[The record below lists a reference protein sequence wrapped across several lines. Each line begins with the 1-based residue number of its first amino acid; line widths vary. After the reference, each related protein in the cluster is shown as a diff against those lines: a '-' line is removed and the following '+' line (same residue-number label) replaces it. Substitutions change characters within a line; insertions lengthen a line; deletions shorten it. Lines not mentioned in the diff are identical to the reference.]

1 MADLPEDPDITRFE
15 ARLKAFHELNGQ
27 ARLELATALLAR
39 SSQGRGEEAFVIV
52 RSQFPS
58 VADNLARSLAF
69 HAYQE
74 MPDVALSLLA
84 WIELNIREGVH
95 ERHAGL
101 DFDLRYHLYNWLQ
114 AEALVPYGRQ
124 DVFDEL
130 AEIRDC
136 LKRNDKKSAAAILD
150 SLIERFETS
159 AHPPDVE

>member
-1 MADLPEDPDITRFE
+1 MANLPKDSDIARFD
-15 ARLKAFHELNGQ
+15 ARLKAFNELDGQ
-27 ARLELATALLAR
+27 ARLELATALFAR
-39 SSQGRGEEAFVIV
+39 GSQVRGEEAFTIV

-58 VADNLARSLAF
+58 VAENLAQSLAF

-74 MPDVALSLLA
+74 MPDVALGLLA
-84 WIELNIREGVH
+84 WIELNIREGIH

-101 DFDLRYHLYNWLQ
+101 SFDLQYHLYNWLQ

-130 AEIRDC
+130 AEIKDC
-136 LKRNDKKSAAAILD
+136 LSRNDKESAAAILD

-159 AHPPDVE
+159 VSPPDVE